1 MLRIDAKQLI
11 ENDGLYYHQ
20 GILFTGI
27 AFFLNTP
34 LIEKVN
40 EYSQGKLIGPYTS
53 KWLDNDKSILK
64 VEIDELDG
72 DGELQQ
78 ALFEGSPFTGIGYDI
93 DGGVCHQE
101 SDYENGW
108 ICQEIDFYKNG
119 EVGYINLKN
128 QTLSEEVRYN
138 NKGDIEEYQLNK
150 FNNFNIEL
158 FYTEQALRTVRLNG
172 DFFGGVHKDEYLLGI
187 DVPDTLEKVKKLKV
201 DSTLNLYGLG
211 ISDMFLE
218 AVIHNDGLKY
228 TKDIYISNTSL
239 SLESIINIIRQT
251 NLVRLWIDHKS
262 DDVLQKLPSILK
274 ELKMRNP
281 ECDIELNNEKII

>member
-1 MLRIDAKQLI
+1 MLRVDEKQII
-11 ENDGLYYHQ
+11 EIDGLYYHQ

-40 EYSQGKLIGPYTS
+40 EYSQGKLIGPYIS

-101 SDYENGW
+101 SDYKNGW

-128 QTLSEEVRYN
+128 QILSEEVRYN

-150 FNNFNIEL
+150 FDNFNIEL

-172 DFFGGVHKDEYLLGI
+172 DFFGRIHQDEYLLGI
-187 DVPDTLEKVKKLKV
+187 DVPDTLVKIKELVISPRLCLFGSGINDELVKAIIYNK
-201 DSTLNLYGLG
+201 TLGNTNSII
-211 ISDMFLE
+211 IS
-218 AVIHNDGLKY
+218 G
-228 TKDIYISNTSL
+228 TSL
-239 SLESIINIIRQT
+239 SLGTIEDLIYNAKLTELRIRDKRTDIMLQ
-251 NLVRLWIDHKS
+251 LPCSLKKYKAEKS
-262 DDVLQKLPSILK
+262 Q
-274 ELKMRNP
+274 
-281 ECDIELNNEKII
+281 CDIELNNEKII

>member
-11 ENDGLYYHQ
+11 ENDGLYYHR

-172 DFFGGVHKDEYLLGI
+172 DFFGRIHQDEYLLGI
-187 DVPDTLEKVKKLKV
+187 DVPDTLVKIKELVISPRLCLFGSGINDELVKAIIYNK
-201 DSTLNLYGLG
+201 TLGNTNSII
-211 ISDMFLE
+211 IS
-218 AVIHNDGLKY
+218 G
-228 TKDIYISNTSL
+228 TSL
-239 SLESIINIIRQT
+239 SLGTIEDLIYNTKLTELRIRDKRTDIMLQ
-251 NLVRLWIDHKS
+251 LPCSLKKYKAEKS
-262 DDVLQKLPSILK
+262 Q
-274 ELKMRNP
+274 
-281 ECDIELNNEKII
+281 CDIELNNEKII

>member
-34 LIEKVN
+34 LIEKVS
-40 EYSQGKLIGPYTS
+40 EYSKGKIIGPYIS

-78 ALFEGSPFTGIGYDI
+78 ALLEGTPFTGIGYGI
-93 DGGVCHQE
+93 DGGRCIQE
-101 SDYENGW
+101 YDYKNGW
-108 ICQEIDFYKNG
+108 ASQEIDFHNDGKVQSILLMND
-119 EVGYINLKN
+119 K
-128 QTLSEEVRYN
+128 LSEYVRFDG
-138 NKGDIEEYQLNK
+138 KGYVEEYKLNK
-150 FNNFNIEL
+150 FNCFKIEL

-187 DVPDTLEKVKKLKV
+187 DVPDTLEKIKKLKV

-218 AVIHNDGLKY
+218 AVIHNDGLKH
-228 TKDIYISNTSL
+228 TKDIYISDTSL

-274 ELKMRNP
+274 EFKIRNP
-281 ECDIELNNEKII
+281 ECDIELNNEKIT

>member
-40 EYSQGKLIGPYTS
+40 EYSQGKLIGPYIS

-78 ALFEGSPFTGIGYDI
+78 ALFEGKPFTGIGYDI
-93 DGGVCHQE
+93 DGGSCISE
-101 SDYENGW
+101 SDFKNGW
-108 ICQEIDFYKNG
+108 SGQEIDFHNDGKVQSILLMND
-119 EVGYINLKN
+119 K
-128 QTLSEEVRYN
+128 LSEYVRFDG
-138 NKGDIEEYQLNK
+138 KGYVEEYKLNK
-150 FNNFNIEL
+150 FNDFNIEL

-172 DFFGGVHKDEYLLGI
+172 DFFGRIHQDEYLLGI
-187 DVPDTLEKVKKLKV
+187 DVPDTLVKIKELVISPRLCLFGSGINDELVKAIIYNK
-201 DSTLNLYGLG
+201 TLGNTNSII
-211 ISDMFLE
+211 IS
-218 AVIHNDGLKY
+218 G
-228 TKDIYISNTSL
+228 TSL
-239 SLESIINIIRQT
+239 SLGTIEDLIYNTKLTELRIRDKRTDIMLQ
-251 NLVRLWIDHKS
+251 LPCSLKKYKAEKS
-262 DDVLQKLPSILK
+262 Q
-274 ELKMRNP
+274 
-281 ECDIELNNEKII
+281 CDIELNNEKII

>member
-34 LIEKVN
+34 FIEKVN
-40 EYSQGKLIGPYTS
+40 EYSKGKIIGPYIS
-53 KWLDNDKSILK
+53 KWLDNNKSILK

-78 ALFEGSPFTGIGYDI
+78 ALLEGTPFTGIGYSI
-93 DGGVCHQE
+93 DGCRCIQE
-101 SDYENGW
+101 YDYKNGW
-108 ICQEIDFYKNG
+108 AGQEIDFHNDGKVQSILLMND
-119 EVGYINLKN
+119 K
-128 QTLSEEVRYN
+128 LSEYVRFDG
-138 NKGDIEEYQLNK
+138 KGYVEEYKLNK
-150 FNNFNIEL
+150 FNDFKFEL

-172 DFFGGVHKDEYLLGI
+172 DFFGRIHQDEYLLGI

-218 AVIHNDGLKY
+218 AVIHNDGLKH
-228 TKDIYISNTSL
+228 TKDIYISDTSL
-239 SLESIINIIRQT
+239 SLESIINVIRQT

-274 ELKMRNP
+274 ELKIRNP

>member
-1 MLRIDAKQLI
+1 MLRVDAKQLI

-78 ALFEGSPFTGIGYDI
+78 ALLEGAPFTGIGYGI
-93 DGGVCHQE
+93 DGGRCIQE
-101 SDYENGW
+101 YDYKNGW
-108 ICQEIDFYKNG
+108 AGQEIDFHNNG
-119 EVGYINLKN
+119 KVQSILLMNDK
-128 QTLSEEVRYN
+128 LSEYVRFDG
-138 NKGDIEEYQLNK
+138 KGYVEEYKLNK
-150 FNNFNIEL
+150 FNDFKIEL

-172 DFFGGVHKDEYLLGI
+172 DFFGRIHQDEYLLGI
-187 DVPDTLEKVKKLKV
+187 DVPDTFEKVKKLKV

-228 TKDIYISNTSL
+228 TKDIYISDTSL

-262 DDVLQKLPSILK
+262 DDVLQKLPLILK
-274 ELKMRNP
+274 EFKIRNP

>member
-34 LIEKVN
+34 LIEKVD
-40 EYSQGKLIGPYTS
+40 EYSKGKLIGPYIS
-53 KWLDNDKSILK
+53 KWLDNNKSILK

-78 ALFEGSPFTGIGYDI
+78 ALLEGSPFTGIGYGI
-93 DGGVCHQE
+93 DGGRCIQE
-101 SDYENGW
+101 YDYKNGW
-108 ICQEIDFYKNG
+108 AGQEIDFHNDGKVQSILLMND
-119 EVGYINLKN
+119 K
-128 QTLSEEVRYN
+128 LSEYVRFDG
-138 NKGDIEEYQLNK
+138 KGYVEEYKLNK
-150 FNNFNIEL
+150 FNDFKIEL

-172 DFFGGVHKDEYLLGI
+172 DFFGRIHQDEYLLGI

-218 AVIHNDGLKY
+218 SVIHNDGLKH
-228 TKDIYISNTSL
+228 TKDIYISDTSL
-239 SLESIINIIRQT
+239 GLESIINIIRQT

-274 ELKMRNP
+274 ELKIRNP